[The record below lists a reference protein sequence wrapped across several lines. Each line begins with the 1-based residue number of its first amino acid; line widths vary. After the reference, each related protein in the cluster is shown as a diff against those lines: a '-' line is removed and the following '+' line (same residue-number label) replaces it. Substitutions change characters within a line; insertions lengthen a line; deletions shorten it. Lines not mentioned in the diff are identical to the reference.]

1 MIHCNKKKNVAM
13 AKVKKEEP
21 SLTFNGV
28 QYLIDDLSEESKSQ
42 LVNVQ
47 AAEAELNRLQVQ
59 LAIVQTARNAYQQA
73 LIASLPVKS

>member
-1 MIHCNKKKNVAM
+1 M